1 MGRGMPP
8 ERLIFFL
15 RCVCVFLLV
24 VWIGFKLDIVPHSS
38 VVCVVCSVGPPLLV
52 LSLVGDFPE
61 PALECRCGAPRAGY
75 HDRSRDVVLA
85 PVTVLDYHGAS
96 VSVTSG

>member
-1 MGRGMPP
+1 M
-8 ERLIFFL
+8 
-15 RCVCVFLLV
+15 CVLV
-24 VWIGFKLDIVPHSS
+24 SCLDRIQVGYCTSLS